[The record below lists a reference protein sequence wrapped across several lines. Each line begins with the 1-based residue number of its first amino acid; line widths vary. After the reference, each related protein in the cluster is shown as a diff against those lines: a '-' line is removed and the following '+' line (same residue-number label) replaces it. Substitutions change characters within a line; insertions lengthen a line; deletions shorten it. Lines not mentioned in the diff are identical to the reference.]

1 MNRVNESSRS
11 RVKDMTRIGM
21 LSAIAFIFMYFSVP
35 VTFVAPEFIK
45 LDISDLPILIGSFA
59 MGPIAG
65 VIICAFKNIFIILIK
80 GTTTG
85 GIGELSNFI
94 IGSGFAI
101 SAGLIY
107 NRKKTYKT
115 AVIALLIGTI
125 LMTSLAVISNYYF
138 IFPLYANFMP
148 MEAIINAGAA
158 VTSKITDL
166 WSMMVYSII
175 PFNLLKG
182 FIVSAITILIYKKV
196 SFLLKD

>member
-65 VIICAFKNIFIILIK
+65 VIICAFKNILIILIK

-115 AVIALLIGTI
+115 AVVALLIGTI